1 MASTIAPTARRKHLT
16 NGVGKIQNAQ
26 ILTSFFLTWQHIDV
40 QRLIDGNVNAITGTA
55 DACKQHHAQSIR
67 HETRNGHTNRDNHRT
82 DRHDDLAAC
91 RRSDSGPDTM
101 DVTISTTMEITDM
114 VEIVAAES
122 FTLNPQYFCRIY
134 S

>member
-1 MASTIAPTARRKHLT
+1 
-16 NGVGKIQNAQ
+16 
-26 ILTSFFLTWQHIDV
+26 
-40 QRLIDGNVNAITGTA
+40 
-55 DACKQHHAQSIR
+55 
-67 HETRNGHTNRDNHRT
+67 
-82 DRHDDLAAC
+82 
-91 RRSDSGPDTM
+91 M

>member
-1 MASTIAPTARRKHLT
+1 MPANSIMPKAFGMKHGMATPIAIITEPIATMTLRR
-16 NGVGKIQNAQ
+16 
-26 ILTSFFLTWQHIDV
+26 
-40 QRLIDGNVNAITGTA
+40 
-55 DACKQHHAQSIR
+55 
-67 HETRNGHTNRDNHRT
+67 
-82 DRHDDLAAC
+82 C